1 VDPAPLDPNTA
12 DRILA
17 GAVAPEDAPP
27 GYAEV
32 TRLLDAACAEETAD
46 AFADEERIVP
56 MMAALV
62 RSSSSN
68 PPHSSRRHFERAFS
82 RRRVAAALVAAGLF
96 CWVGFASGGTMLGAV
111 AELVSATLATLEV
124 SDSGRDEEAIRPE
137 TQRTSGD
144 PRLNEGRAGNAPAIP
159 KQAARAEGGNGSRAS
174 MPARDGDGD
183 GDGERR
189 RPASEAPLDGGNV
202 AEHSRPA
209 TVPSRVGVEQR
220 TTNSAAASR
229 SESQAGERHPA
240 QMARRPAPRSGG
252 GKGTSERSR
261 KHKSSTGAPPAK
273 RSEAARASGTEARAR
288 QTGAEQNPGPGNGGS
303 VTPGNGQQ
311 GGNPPT
317 GGGGPGGSGNG
328 SSGHNGRP

>member
-1 VDPAPLDPNTA
+1 
-12 DRILA
+12 
-17 GAVAPEDAPP
+17 
-27 GYAEV
+27 
-32 TRLLDAACAEETAD
+32 
-46 AFADEERIVP
+46 VP
-56 MMAALV
+56 MMAAVV

-68 PPHSSRRHFERAFS
+68 PPHSSRRHFERALS
-82 RRRVAAALVAAGLF
+82 RRRVAAALVAAGLS

-111 AELVSATLATLEV
+111 EEVVSATLATLGV
-124 SDSGRDEEAIRPE
+124 SDSRRDEEAIRPE
-137 TQRTSGD
+137 TRRTSGD
-144 PRLNEGRAGNAPAIP
+144 TRLSEGSAGNAPAIP
-159 KQAARAEGGNGSRAS
+159 KQAARAEGENGSRVS
-174 MPARDGDGD
+174 MPSRDSNGGD
-183 GDGERR
+183 ERR
-189 RPASEAPLDGGNV
+189 RSASEAPWDDGNV

-240 QMARRPAPRSGG
+240 QMARRPAPPSGG

-261 KHKSSTGAPPAK
+261 KPKSSTGAPSTK

-303 VTPGNGQQ
+303 VAPGNGQQ